1 MDVYMVI
8 KACNFAAERHCLQ
21 RRKDALQTPY
31 INHPIGVANILTCE
45 AGITDSVTIAA
56 ALLHDTV
63 EDTATTSQEINDI
76 FGEEIGQI
84 VQECTDDKSL
94 PASVRKE
101 LQIKNAA
108 GHSHKHHIFFQG
120 RYPYLEKSYLPFGQS
135 QCLTCLP
142 KERIYHRQ
150 KISVLRK
157 IAGNMKWQNIEE
169 PLEAKLIHL
178 ADKLYNLRDLERAIP
193 VGWSAQRVKEYF
205 YGRKQLFLN

>member
-108 GHSHKHHIFFQG
+108 GHSHK
-120 RYPYLEKSYLPFGQS
+120 
-135 QCLTCLP
+135 
-142 KERIYHRQ
+142 
-150 KISVLRK
+150 
-157 IAGNMKWQNIEE
+157 
-169 PLEAKLIHL
+169 AKLIHL

-205 YGRKQLFLN
+205 LWSKAVVSELKGANEVLEVALDDIINRYLCKC